1 MNENDFDTQDDLS
14 ALEIYLSSDTETFA
28 DEDGL
33 VWKEVLREGEWTVRP
48 GANQSPVKKPLKV
61 VVGYSED
68 PSTEIGFADLI
79 DAFNEGA
86 IDHVTIPTSHEDKPE
101 QNTGFVR
108 ALEVRQAEDGTYKL
122 FAGMEFTEPDIKEKA
137 LRGTIANTSVG
148 VIFDYIKKSTGKVYK
163 MALGHIALTNKPWIN
178 GMKPFGVNASED
190 LDIEEIA
197 SVIIEEGVELPVPI
211 SEKLTIDETGE
222 ENLAEDYDKEEDDED
237 ESEESKSARFLDK
250 LLMAVKEG
258 NPDAILE
265 LLREFDGNWP
275 VDWDDSID
283 DMTYEGREEEP
294 EMLRMIVK
302 SIRGANQELDLEFFT
317 KLIADV
323 KKFFSAKEQM
333 MNSAESLGA
342 VEWLPKEWQDV
353 DSAKEGKK
361 SVSLDASDENNE
373 VKQGGIMSE
382 ETSVGQEDTDRLE
395 DEEVAAD
402 DANLS
407 EPTADYE
414 AELEATNT
422 KLSEQDAKIRDLER
436 ELHKKSVAEKVSD
449 LKEVGFSEFP
459 GLLKTIEELYLA
471 DEGSSVATLSLSE
484 EGGETAEIELTV
496 SDIVTR
502 IVEAMPKSDDG
513 SLKFSEQVSEFN
525 DHSRRDSSSEDYDPA
540 ERAAAIAEQL
550 GRPFPTEEGGN

>member
-1 MNENDFDTQDDLS
+1 MEEKNLETQDELS
-14 ALEIYLSSDTETFA
+14 ALEIYLSADSETVID
-28 DEDGL
+28 DEGL

-48 GANQSPVKKPLKV
+48 GASQTPVKKPLRV

-79 DAFNEGA
+79 DAFNDGA

-108 ALEVRQAEDGTYKL
+108 ALEVRQAEDGSYKL
-122 FAGMEFTEPDIKEKA
+122 FAGLHFTEPDIKEKA

-197 SVIIEEGVELPVPI
+197 SVIIEEGVEIPNGV
-211 SEKLTIDETGE
+211 SEKLTDKEN
-222 ENLAEDYDKEEDDED
+222 NLAEDYDNDMEED
-237 ESEESKSARFLDK
+237 ESEESKSAEFLDK
-250 LLMAVKEG
+250 LLKAVKDN

-265 LLREFDGNWP
+265 LMREFGGRWP
-275 VDWDDSID
+275 NAWNDSIS
-283 DMTYEGREEEP
+283 DMIYEGREEEP

-302 SIRGANQELDLEFFT
+302 TIREYNGELDIDFFT
-317 KLIADV
+317 QLINDV
-323 KKFFSAKEQM
+323 KKFYSAKQEM

-342 VEWLPKEWQDV
+342 VEWLPKEWQDS
-353 DSAKEGKK
+353 DSANEGKE

-382 ETSVGQEDTDRLE
+382 ETSVGQEEKTRLE

-414 AELEATNT
+414 AELQVTNT
-422 KLSEQDAKIRDLER
+422 KLSEQEAKIRDLER
-436 ELHKKSVAEKVSD
+436 ELHKKSVAEKIGS

-471 DEGSSVATLSLSE
+471 DEGESVATLSLSE
-484 EGGETAEIELTV
+484 EGGETAEVELTV
-496 SDIVTR
+496 SDVVTR

-525 DHSRRDSSSEDYDPA
+525 DHSKRDANSEDYNPV

-550 GRPFPTEEGGN
+550 GRPFPSTEEGGN

>member
-1 MNENDFDTQDDLS
+1 MNENDFETQDDLS
-14 ALEIYLSSDTETFA
+14 ALEIYLSSDAETFA
-28 DEDGL
+28 DDDGL

-48 GANQSPVKKPLKV
+48 GANQSPVKKPLRV

-79 DAFNEGA
+79 DAFNDGA
-86 IDHVTIPTSHEDKPE
+86 IDHVTIPTSHEDRPE

-108 ALEVRQAEDGTYKL
+108 ALEVRQAEDGSYKL
-122 FAGMEFTEPDIKEKA
+122 FAGLEFTEPDIKEKA

-197 SVIIEEGVELPVPI
+197 SVIIEEAVESPVKV
-211 SEKLTIDETGE
+211 SEKLTSDEDAAE
-222 ENLAEDYDKEEDDED
+222 DNLSEDYDKDDEEE
-237 ESEESKSARFLDK
+237 ESEESKSAEFLDR
-250 LLMAVKEG
+250 LLMAIKDN
-258 NPDAILE
+258 NPDALIE
-265 LLREFDGNWP
+265 LFREFDGRWP
-275 VDWDDSID
+275 SDWNDSID

-302 SIRGANQELDLEFFT
+302 SIRSYNGELNLEFFT
-317 KLIADV
+317 NLIAEI
-323 KKFFSAKEQM
+323 KKFFSAKEEI

-342 VEWLPKEWQDV
+342 VEWLPKEWRDS
-353 DSAKEGKK
+353 DSANERKE

-382 ETSVGQEDTDRLE
+382 ETSVNQEDSNRLE

-402 DANLS
+402 DTSLS

-422 KLSEQDAKIRDLER
+422 KLSEQEAKIRDLER
-436 ELHKKSVAEKVSD
+436 ELHKKSVTEKVSE
-449 LKEVGFSEFP
+449 LKEVGFAEFP

-484 EGGETAEIELTV
+484 EGGEVADVELTV

-513 SLKFSEQVSEFN
+513 SLKFGEQISEFN

>member
-1 MNENDFDTQDDLS
+1 MNENDFETQDDLS
-14 ALEIYLSSDTETFA
+14 ALEIYLSSDTDTVA
-28 DEDGL
+28 DDDGL

-48 GANQSPVKKPLKV
+48 GANQSPVKKPLRV

-79 DAFNEGA
+79 DAFNDGA
-86 IDHVTIPTSHEDKPE
+86 IDHVTVPTSHEDKPE
-101 QNTGFVR
+101 QNTGFVK
-108 ALEVRQAEDGTYKL
+108 ALEVRQAEDGSHKL
-122 FAGMEFTEPDIKEKA
+122 FAGLHFTEPDIKEKA

-197 SVIIEEGVELPVPI
+197 SVIIEEGVESPVEV
-211 SEKLTIDETGE
+211 SEKLTGDEKE
-222 ENLAEDYDKEEDDED
+222 EKLSEYKEDDEE
-237 ESEESKSARFLDK
+237 ESEESMAAEFLDK
-250 LLMAVKEG
+250 LFNAVMDN
-258 NPDAILE
+258 NPDA
-265 LLREFDGNWP
+265 LLDLFSEFGGRWP
-275 VDWDDSID
+275 SDWNGSID
-283 DMTYEGREEEP
+283 DMTYEGREDEP
-294 EMLRMIVK
+294 AILRMIVK
-302 SIRGANQELDLEFFT
+302 SIKQYNGELDLKFFT
-317 KLIADV
+317 QLINDV
-323 KKFFSAKEQM
+323 KKFFSAKEEM

-342 VEWLPKEWQDV
+342 VEWLPKEWRDS
-353 DSAKEGKK
+353 DSAEKRKE

-373 VKQGGIMSE
+373 VKQGGVMSE
-382 ETSVGQEDTDRLE
+382 ETSVDQEDSNRLE

-402 DANLS
+402 DTTLS

-422 KLSEQDAKIRDLER
+422 KLSEQEVKIRDLER
-436 ELHKKSVAEKVSD
+436 ELHKKSVAEKVSE

-471 DEGSSVATLSLSE
+471 DEGASVATLSLSE
-484 EGGETAEIELTV
+484 EGGETAEVELTV

-502 IVEAMPKSDDG
+502 IVEAMPKSDEG
-513 SLKFSEQVSEFN
+513 SLKFGEQVSEFN
-525 DHSRRDSSSEDYDPA
+525 DHGKRDSSSEDYDPA